1 MMLQANQQI
10 GQYLRIGEKLTQP
23 ELLPQPYHLV
33 HIAVLEAIIKLA

>member
-10 GQYLRIGEKLTQP
+10 GQYLRIGEKLTRL

-33 HIAVLEAIIKLA
+33 HIVVVDAVIQLA